1 MADNTAI
8 EWTHRPGTVGETWNP
23 TTGCDKISPGCGL
36 PRWPGDAKG
45 GCYAMTM
52 AKRLKAMG
60 QEKYQTDGDPRTS
73 GPGFGVA
80 VHEDAL
86 TIPQRWRKP
95 RTVFVNSMSDLGHA
109 RVPRE
114 FVARVFAVMAATP
127 QHTYQILSKR
137 PERMARML
145 EGAKLNGF
153 WDAMVK
159 ELLLRTG
166 RRGAVAWP
174 LPNVWIGTSIELDEY
189 AHRADRLRETPAA
202 VRFISA
208 EPLLG
213 PLPNLDLTGIHWLIA
228 GGESGPDAR
237 PMHPDWVRNLRDR
250 CAAAD
255 VPFFFKQW
263 GEWLPV
269 AVEDDP
275 QFSGGRAF
283 NCPRGGRAAAA
294 IRERSTRPYTSGIT
308 RPMRA
313 GDINGHGHMLD
324 NDTIAVRVG
333 KKDAGRELDGRT
345 WDEYPEPVTAGGV
358 R

>member
-1 MADNTAI
+1 MADNTTI

-23 TTGCDKISPGCGL
+23 TTGCDKISAGCGL

-45 GCYAMTM
+45 GCYAMAM

-60 QEKYQTDGDPRTS
+60 QEKYQTNGDPRTS

-86 TIPQRWRKP
+86 GQPLRWRKP

-137 PERMARML
+137 PERLARML

-153 WDAMVK
+153 WDAMVE

-166 RRGAVAWP
+166 RRGMVAWP
-174 LPNVWIGTSIELDEY
+174 LPNVWMGTSIELDEY
-189 AHRADRLRETPAA
+189 AYRADRLRETPAA

-213 PLPNLDLTGIHWLIA
+213 TLPGLDLTGIHCRWA
-228 GGESGPDAR
+228 
-237 PMHPDWVRNLRDR
+237 
-250 CAAAD
+250 
-255 VPFFFKQW
+255 VP
-263 GEWLPV
+263 
-269 AVEDDP
+269 DDP
-275 QFSGGRAF
+275 ARGRTTWWYSQPPVRVRHPGARGTCTTGRSRPASTFTTRCRWRWIVAEPSARGWTKDDLLTGGSYVWAGRLVGT
-283 NCPRGGRAAAA
+283 NCPCGGSAGTVNGRPAWFCNGFRGHYDTYICTCSCHSRTDLLEVGR
-294 IRERSTRPYTSGIT
+294 G
-308 RPMRA
+308 
-313 GDINGHGHMLD
+313 
-324 NDTIAVRVG
+324 
-333 KKDAGRELDGRT
+333 
-345 WDEYPEPVTAGGV
+345 
-358 R
+358 